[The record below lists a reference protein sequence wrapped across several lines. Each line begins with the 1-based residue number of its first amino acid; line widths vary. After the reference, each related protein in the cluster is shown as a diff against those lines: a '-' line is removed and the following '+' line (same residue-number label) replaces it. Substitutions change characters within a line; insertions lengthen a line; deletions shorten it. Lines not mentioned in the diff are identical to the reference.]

1 MKFDTDLILDSF
13 KPLEELEKMQKKA
26 MNIKIT
32 KKLKQVVD
40 LLRHTEKGQGT
51 PEALTKKQ
59 RDFKFVTDLQ
69 LSYNNGTGLTETDML
84 TCNVIWKRYK

>member
-1 MKFDTDLILDSF
+1 MKFDTDLVLESF
-13 KPLEELEKMQKKA
+13 EPLKELEKMNKRA
-26 MNIKIT
+26 MNIRIT
-32 KKLKQVVD
+32 KKLEQVVD

-84 TCNVIWKRYK
+84 TCNVIWKRYN

>member
-1 MKFDTDLILDSF
+1 
-13 KPLEELEKMQKKA
+13 

-32 KKLKQVVD
+32 EKIRQLVD
-40 LLRHTEKGQGT
+40 LLCHTENGQGT

-59 RDFKFVTDLQ
+59 RDFKFITGLQ
-69 LSYNNGTGLTETDML
+69 QDYNSGIELTETDML